1 VTNRRSRKE
10 ERVQCRNVSLEGKQE
25 NENKKYDMKGD
36 EGQKESLRTSPSA
49 FVVSRIYNEST
60 GLRPALSTLDDDVS
74 KRLREALLKQNYL
87 HDECHVDN

>member
-1 VTNRRSRKE
+1 
-10 ERVQCRNVSLEGKQE
+10 
-25 NENKKYDMKGD
+25 MKGD
-36 EGQKESLRTSPSA
+36 EGQKESLRTSPSPSA

-87 HDECHVDN
+87 HDECHADN